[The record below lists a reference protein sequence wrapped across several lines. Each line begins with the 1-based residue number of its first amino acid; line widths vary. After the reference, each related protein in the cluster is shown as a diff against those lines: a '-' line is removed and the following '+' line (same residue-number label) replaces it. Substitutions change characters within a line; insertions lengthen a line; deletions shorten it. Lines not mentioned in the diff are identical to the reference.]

1 MDSLSCLSERF
12 SHWLS
17 FIVLFAFLVMSPRM
31 KLSLY
36 IVLCAVYNC
45 FSQQA
50 KNLLSHPVAR
60 LIMIQHLL
68 KYETEMFWLHCLH
81 T

>member
-1 MDSLSCLSERF
+1 MDSLSCLSECF

-17 FIVLFAFLVMSPRM
+17 FIVLFVFLVMSPRM

-36 IVLCAVYNC
+36 IVLCAVYTI
-45 FSQQA
+45 FRSRQ
-50 KNLLSHPVAR
+50 NLLSHQVAR